1 METQIGENSVE
12 VTDEGY
18 LKDINQWNRDVA
30 IGIAEKEG
38 INLNDDHWKV
48 LEYLQNQY
56 KNGTPLTIRSVGKS
70 GVCSIKEL
78 YALFPEGPLKKSTK
92 IAGIP
97 KPVSCI

>member
-1 METQIGENSVE
+1 METQIGGNSVDL
-12 VTDEGY
+12 TDDGY
-18 LKDINQWNRDVA
+18 MTDMGQWNKDVA
-30 IGIAEKEG
+30 AGIAEKEG
-38 INLNDDHWKV
+38 ITLGDEHWKV
-48 LEYLQNQY
+48 LEYLQTQY
-56 KNGTPLTIRSVGKS
+56 KNDVPLTIRSVGKS

>member
-1 METQIGENSVE
+1 METQIGQNTVD

-18 LKDINQWNRDVA
+18 LVNFDQWSKEVA
-30 IGIAEKEG
+30 TGIAEKEG
-38 INLNDDHWKV
+38 IALTDDHWKV
-48 LEYLQNQY
+48 LEFLQNQY